1 MSLFAEGVACSK
13 VPHGQFQVIPRT
25 VLFAKTYSE
34 SSLYLRVVV
43 FGRATS
49 GNFLELPCFVKESLS
64 FLPNYA
70 SIKKHLVLTLLH
82 LITPTFP

>member
-25 VLFAKTYSE
+25 VLFAKSYTE
-34 SSLYLRVVV
+34 SSLYLRVVA

-49 GNFLELPCFVKESLS
+49 RS
-64 FLPNYA
+64 F
-70 SIKKHLVLTLLH
+70 
-82 LITPTFP
+82 